1 MTKSNP
7 LYGNVY
13 MYDEAKG
20 PGARVSVSYGA
31 LSEEQLITLV
41 QQGDRDA
48 LGELY
53 DRRSKAVFGFALHLL
68 RDMANAEEVTQ
79 EVFLNVWL
87 KARTFDPLRGG
98 FSTWLM
104 TMAHHKAIDQMRRF
118 QRQRTAL
125 EEAALDSLVHL
136 DTNSDSPLMG
146 AQKAQEAETVRQ
158 ALETLPAEQ
167 RTVITLAYYQ
177 GLSQSEIATRLKQ
190 PLGTVKT
197 RMRLAIQKLRV
208 ALAPF
213 QEPT

>member
-1 MTKSNP
+1 M
-7 LYGNVY
+7 
-13 MYDEAKG
+13 
-20 PGARVSVSYGA
+20 SYGA
-31 LSEEQLITLV
+31 LSEEQLIALV

-68 RDMANAEEVTQ
+68 RDMAKAEEVTQ

-87 KARTFDPLRGG
+87 KARTFDPSRGG
-98 FSTWLM
+98 FNTWVM
-104 TMAHHKAIDQMRRF
+104 TMAHHKAIDQMRRI

-125 EEAALDSLVHL
+125 EEAAQDSLVHL
-136 DTNSDSPLMG
+136 DTSSDSPLMG
-146 AQKAQEAETVRQ
+146 AQKAQEAETVRK

>member
-1 MTKSNP
+1 
-7 LYGNVY
+7 
-13 MYDEAKG
+13 
-20 PGARVSVSYGA
+20 VSYGA
-31 LSEEQLITLV
+31 LSEEQLIALV

-68 RDMANAEEVTQ
+68 RDTARAEEVTQ

-87 KARTFDPLRGG
+87 KARTFDPSRGG

-118 QRQRTAL
+118 QRQRIAL
-125 EEAALDSLVHL
+125 EEAAQDSLVHL
-136 DTNSDSPLMG
+136 DTSSDSPLMG
-146 AQKAQEAETVRQ
+146 AQKAQEAETVRK
-158 ALETLPAEQ
+158 ALETLPVEQ

-213 QEPT
+213 LEPT